1 MDVLSSILVIWACEG
16 TPFKKFSYK
25 FSYKFSDDFGTD
37 YLKKLYIAD
46 KKYM

>member
-16 TPFKKFSYK
+16 TPLKK